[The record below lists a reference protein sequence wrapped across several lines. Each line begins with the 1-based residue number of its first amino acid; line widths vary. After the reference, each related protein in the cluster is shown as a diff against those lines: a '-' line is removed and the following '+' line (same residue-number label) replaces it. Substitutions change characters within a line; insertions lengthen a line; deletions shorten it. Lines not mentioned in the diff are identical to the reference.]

1 MAKNHVLL
9 YNQLM
14 KIFEGMH
21 KYVWIEFGVWF
32 FILCVAVAGIRIHHY
47 HKQKEL
53 VTYQIFMSDVDGL
66 IVGSPVKFMGVQVG
80 YIGRV
85 KIVSND
91 VYLKLVI
98 TEDGMEIPKGSVATV
113 EFNGM
118 GGSKSLEIY
127 PPTEESIASK
137 KIIVVQDPKRLHDS
151 LGLLNDMFDKLGSI
165 TNKMSFFAKE
175 ADEVLHDQARLNNA
189 HNVEANIDMF
199 DGWID
204 DAVVR
209 RKEFINKIN
218 TKSKKGVEN
227 E

>member
-1 MAKNHVLL
+1 MFLL
-9 YNQLM
+9 YNRSM
-14 KIFEGMH
+14 KKINDIH
-21 KYVWIEFGVWF
+21 AYVWIEMAIWF
-32 FILCVAVAGIRIHHY
+32 LILCFAVTGIKFYIY
-47 HKQKEL
+47 KKSKESNS
-53 VTYQIFMSDVDGL
+53 YQIFLPDVDGL
-66 IVGSPVKFMGVQVG
+66 IVGSPVKFMGVEVG
-80 YIGRV
+80 YVDTV
-85 KIVSND
+85 KIVAND
-91 VYLKLVI
+91 VYVKFITDKNVKL
-98 TEDGMEIPKGSVATV
+98 PKGSIVTV
-113 EFNGM
+113 EFSGM

>member
-80 YIGRV
+80 YIDRV

-127 PPTEESIASK
+127 PPDEESLATNK
-137 KIIVVQDPKRLHDS
+137 LIVVKEPKRLHDS
-151 LGLLNDMFDKLGSI
+151 LGLLNDMFDKIGSI
-165 TNKMSFFAKE
+165 TSRLSFFARETNGPDLSSGIHTVGIENNLNVLNKWIREFKVKKE
-175 ADEVLHDQARLNNA
+175 HKGMGNYEQRKSQNN
-189 HNVEANIDMF
+189 
-199 DGWID
+199 
-204 DAVVR
+204 
-209 RKEFINKIN
+209 K
-218 TKSKKGVEN
+218 
-227 E
+227 